1 MFNYYINILIIHK
14 YHLFFK
20 IALLSLSTT
29 YPYFFAV
36 IYFRKP
42 GTLPLMSIHTIYIP
56 LVVFSFFSYKT

>member
-1 MFNYYINILIIHK
+1 MFNYYIDIFIIHK

-36 IYFRKP
+36 TYFRKP
-42 GTLPLMSIHTIYIP
+42 GTLPLMSIHTIYMP
-56 LVVFSFFSYKT
+56 LVVFSFFSYKI